1 MVRAVKNV
9 AMTVS
14 TALIVVGMAAVL
26 ARLAVVVRRDQG
38 PVPRSHAW
46 ETDHAAMPVKA
57 VDAV

>member
-1 MVRAVKNV
+1 
-9 AMTVS
+9 MTVS

-46 ETDHAAMPVKA
+46 ETDHTAMPVKA